1 MATLREQ
8 QIAVIL
14 DGHIAASNEPRHGER
29 PPRLTLS
36 AEKNP
41 DDLPSSMIIPAGDTA
56 PHP

>member
-8 QIAVIL
+8 QAAVIL
-14 DGHIAASNEPRHGER
+14 DGQIAAPDEPRHGER

-36 AEKNP
+36 AENHP
-41 DDLPSSMIIPAGDTA
+41 DDLPSSLIVPAGDTT